1 MVLNMKE
8 ITDFH
13 EMILED
19 DLWLLLVLSFEH
31 FLKDLYSLQ
40 KFPILSKEFKGAPF
54 RVGGGSFK
62 MANG

>member
-8 ITDFH
+8 ITDFQ

-40 KFPILSKEFKGAPF
+40 KFPFYPKNSRGLL
-54 RVGGGSFK
+54 
-62 MANG
+62 